1 MAGLNAALSAVQIA
15 TISQQQFKAAR
26 GGSVPGNGN
35 GAIDS
40 VPSLLAPGEAVI
52 NSTSASMFPQTL
64 SMINQAGGG
73 VSFTPN
79 VPSNNVSSNGSGMIF
94 QDNNQQQAIRAYVV
108 ETEITNSQNRVSR
121 IERSV
126 EF

>member
-1 MAGLNAALSAVQIA
+1 
-15 TISQQQFKAAR
+15 
-26 GGSVPGNGN
+26 
-35 GAIDS
+35 
-40 VPSLLAPGEAVI
+40 
-52 NSTSASMFPQTL
+52 MFPETL